1 MKDKKQRENERQVPE
16 KEMFENDAKF
26 MTSEEEKLRIQV
38 VKQEELINEL
48 RDRVSHLKGNEG
60 SGNLEAVGLEVQL
73 QNAEARAEAAQK
85 QLEMQSLTHA
95 REISQLKQ
103 QLLQKES
110 IIDTLQGRQQFFEL
124 PKQQVSNS
132 VPNF

>member
-1 MKDKKQRENERQVPE
+1 
-16 KEMFENDAKF
+16 

-48 RDRVSHLKGNEG
+48 RDRVAHMKGNEG
-60 SGNLEAVGLEVQL
+60 SGNMETVELEVQL

-85 QLEMQSLTHA
+85 QLEIQSLTHA

-110 IIDTLQGRQQFFEL
+110 IIDTLQGRQQYFEL
-124 PKQQVSNS
+124 PKQQISNS
-132 VPNF
+132 VPNFWYNYLIYT